1 MLSYCSVRIDL
12 TIHKQGDKMSYLTGR
27 GTALAGLMVFSMIFS
42 GCAAVHTS
50 IAKKDLD
57 VQTKMS
63 DTIFLDPVDPEQR
76 IIYMNVR
83 NTSDKANFDIAGP
96 VAKVLEG
103 KGYVITNNPKVAHY
117 WLQVNVL
124 SVDKA
129 SPTAAQAA
137 LGAGYGGSIATGA
150 AVGMAT
156 GGALAGW
163 GGAGIG
169 GLAGAAAFGIADT
182 IAGAAVKDV
191 MFMAI
196 TDVEIAE
203 RAEHGVVIRQ
213 DNQQDAKQGIGGS
226 RRQSSTKVSNMNKY
240 RTRVVST
247 ANKVNLVYDEAAP
260 DLTNGLTRSIAG
272 LF

>member
-1 MLSYCSVRIDL
+1 M
-12 TIHKQGDKMSYLTGR
+12 GYLKR
-27 GTALAGLMVFSMIFS
+27 KGTALASLMVFALTLS

-63 DTIFLDPVDPEQR
+63 DTIFLDPVEPAQR
-76 IIYMNVR
+76 VIYLNVR
-83 NTSDKANFDIAGP
+83 NTSDKPNFDIAHA
-96 VAKVLEG
+96 VARVLEG
-103 KGYVITNNPKVAHY
+103 KGYTITNNPKAAHY
-117 WLQVNVL
+117 WLQVSVL

-129 SPTAAQAA
+129 SPTAAQVA
-137 LGAGYGGSIATGA
+137 LGAGYGGAIATGA

-156 GGALAGW
+156 GAALGDW
-163 GGAGIG
+163 TGAGIG

-182 IAGAAVKDV
+182 IASAAVKDV

-203 RAEHGVVIRQ
+203 RVEDGVLVRQ

-247 ANKVNLVYDEAAP
+247 ANKANLAYEEAAP
-260 DLTNGLTRSIAG
+260 DLTNGLARSISG

>member
-1 MLSYCSVRIDL
+1 
-12 TIHKQGDKMSYLTGR
+12 MSYLKNKNKM
-27 GTALAGLMVFSMIFS
+27 ALAGVLAFSMVLS

-63 DTIFLDPVDPEQR
+63 DTIFLDPVDSSQKT
-76 IIYMNVR
+76 IYLNVR
-83 NTSDKANFDIAGP
+83 NTSDKTNFDIAHP
-96 VAKVLEG
+96 VARVLES
-103 KGYVITNNPKVAHY
+103 KGYTIVSDPKKAYY

-137 LGAGYGGSIATGA
+137 LGAGYGGALTGAAIGMATGA
-150 AVGMAT
+150 ALGDWT
-156 GGALAGW
+156 
-163 GGAGIG
+163 GAGIG

-191 MFMAI
+191 MFMAV

-203 RAEHGVVIRQ
+203 RAESGVIIRQ
-213 DNQQDAKQGIGGS
+213 DN
-226 RRQSSTKVSNMNKY
+226 
-240 RTRVVST
+240 
-247 ANKVNLVYDEAAP
+247 
-260 DLTNGLTRSIAG
+260 
-272 LF
+272 

>member
-1 MLSYCSVRIDL
+1 MVYLQNKSTMML
-12 TIHKQGDKMSYLTGR
+12 
-27 GTALAGLMVFSMIFS
+27 TAVMAFSMILS

-63 DTIFLDPVDPEQR
+63 DTIFLDPVEPEEKTV
-76 IIYMNVR
+76 YLNVR
-83 NTSDKANFDIAGP
+83 NTSDKTNFDIASP
-96 VAKVLEG
+96 VARALES
-103 KGYVITNNPKVAHY
+103 KGYVVTNNPKKAHY

-129 SPTAAQAA
+129 SPTAAENV
-137 LGAGYGGSIATGA
+137 LRAGYGGAITGA
-150 AVGMAT
+150 MVGAAT
-156 GGALAGW
+156 GGALGGW
-163 GGAGIG
+163 SGAGIG

-182 IAGAAVKDV
+182 VASAAVKDV
-191 MFMAI
+191 LYMAI

-203 RAEHGVVIRQ
+203 RAEAGVIVRQ
-213 DNQQDAKQGIGGS
+213 DSQQDAKQGIGGA

-247 ANKVNLVYDEAAP
+247 ANKVNLQYEEAAS
-260 DLTNGLTRSIAG
+260 DLTNGLTRSISG

>member
-1 MLSYCSVRIDL
+1 MASE
-12 TIHKQGDKMSYLTGR
+12 HKRTMM
-27 GTALAGLMVFSMIFS
+27 LAGIMVFSMVLS

-63 DTIFLDPVDPEQR
+63 DTIFLDPVEPDQR
-76 IIYMNVR
+76 TIYLNIR
-83 NTSDKANFDIAGP
+83 NTSDKTNFDIAGP
-96 VAKVLEG
+96 VARVLES
-103 KGYVITNNPKVAHY
+103 KGYTISNNPKTAHY

-137 LGAGYGGSIATGA
+137 LGGGYGGALTGA
-150 AVGMAT
+150 AVGAAT
-156 GGALAGW
+156 GAALGGW

-203 RAEHGVVIRQ
+203 RVEAGVVVRQ

-240 RTRVVST
+240 RTRIVST
-247 ANKVNLVYDEAAP
+247 ANKVNLAYEEAAP
-260 DLTNGLTRSIAG
+260 ELTNGLARSISG

>member
-1 MLSYCSVRIDL
+1 MESK
-12 TIHKQGDKMSYLTGR
+12 HAM
-27 GTALAGLMVFSMIFS
+27 ALAAAMVFSAILS

-63 DTIFLDPVDPEQR
+63 DTIFLDPVEPER
-76 IIYMNVR
+76 KIVYLNVR
-83 NTSDKANFDIAGP
+83 NTSDKSNFDIAAP
-96 VAKVLEG
+96 VARVLEG
-103 KGYVITNNPKVAHY
+103 KGYTITPDPKKAHY

-137 LGAGYGGSIATGA
+137 LGAGYGGAYGAAIGGAAAGAAIGA
-150 AVGMAT
+150 AVD
-156 GGALAGW
+156 GW
-163 GGAGIG
+163 GAAGIG
-169 GLAGAAAFGIADT
+169 GLAGVAALGLVDT
-182 IAGAAVKDV
+182 VASAAVKDV
-191 MFMAI
+191 TFMAV

-203 RAEHGVVIRQ
+203 RAEAGVIVRQ
-213 DNQQDAKQGIGGS
+213 DNQQDAKQGIGGAM
-226 RRQSSTKVSNMNKY
+226 RQTSSKVTNMNKY

-247 ANKVNLVYDEAAP
+247 ANKVNLQYEEAAA
-260 DLTNGLTRSIAG
+260 DLTNGLTRSISG